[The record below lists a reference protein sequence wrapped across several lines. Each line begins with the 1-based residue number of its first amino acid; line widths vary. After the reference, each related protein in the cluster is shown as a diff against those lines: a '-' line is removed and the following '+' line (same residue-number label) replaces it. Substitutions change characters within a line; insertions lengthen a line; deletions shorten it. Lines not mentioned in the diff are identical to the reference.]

1 MERMVKELNER
12 DIGGGMHHATLI
24 QEQLRTLNEEF
35 KNLQNRFCGVGQ
47 TNDSVSTSEGR
58 SSYLADFSYH
68 TYDGRHNLLP
78 KNFVLPTLT
87 LSAFISYFI
96 LGNRDT
102 GVPPLR
108 LISASDVKRSGTEDG
123 SKVNL
128 KIVTDMKRMMKFVE
142 EAGREAGVWEND
154 PSNWSSA
161 KVINLYEKTK
171 HCYMVKAK
179 KGRRRYEALMWKTYL
194 NILKSNKGLVGDRRA
209 EVEGTA
215 L

>member
-102 GVPPLR
+102 G
-108 LISASDVKRSGTEDG
+108 GTE
-123 SKVNL
+123 
-128 KIVTDMKRMMKFVE
+128 
-142 EAGREAGVWEND
+142 
-154 PSNWSSA
+154 
-161 KVINLYEKTK
+161 
-171 HCYMVKAK
+171 
-179 KGRRRYEALMWKTYL
+179 TYQC
-194 NILKSNKGLVGDRRA
+194 K
-209 EVEGTA
+209 
-215 L
+215 